1 MGPALALYATGTA
14 FNLWSQ
20 YEQGEMNEATYAHNA
35 RMAEFDAA
43 LSKLSTE
50 NQLKRLSENESR
62 IIGTFRANAGASGFA
77 VDQGSNADVIAD
89 TRRSVAID
97 AAAIRLQGSINQ
109 FRIQSEADRY
119 RTMAENSDRNT
130 RVQMFG
136 TILGD
141 ATKYAAATGA
151 FKPSSGGK
159 ANG

>member
-35 RMAEFDAA
+35 RMAEFDEA
-43 LSKLSTE
+43 LSKISTDT
-50 NQLKRLSENESR
+50 QLKRLEETGSR
-62 IIGTFRANAGASGFA
+62 AIGSFRAAAGASGFA
-77 VDQGSNADVIAD
+77 VDQGSNADAVAD
-89 TRRSVAID
+89 ARRSIAID
-97 AAAIRLQGSINQ
+97 AVAIRLQGSINQ
-109 FRIQSEADRY
+109 FRAQSEADRY
-119 RTMAENSDRNT
+119 RTMAENSDRST

-151 FKPSSGGK
+151 FKTGGK
-159 ANG
+159 